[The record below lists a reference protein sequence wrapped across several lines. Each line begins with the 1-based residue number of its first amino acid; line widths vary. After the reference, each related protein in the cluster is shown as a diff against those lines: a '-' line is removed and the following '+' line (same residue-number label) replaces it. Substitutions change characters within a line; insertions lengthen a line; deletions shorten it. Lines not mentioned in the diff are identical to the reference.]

1 MSVKISKELRVGLM
15 AIVAIALLV
24 FGYNFLKGKNLLED
38 YRTFYAVYDQVEGL
52 SPSSAVTINGLQVG
66 SVTNI
71 NIRKDAKLVVTM
83 NIKNKFPFS
92 KTSVAEI
99 YGGDLIGGKSI
110 AIVPD
115 FKNNKQAKSGDT
127 LQGEIEAGLLEL
139 VNDQL
144 APLQTKVESVVSSVD
159 TLVRSVNYVLDV
171 GTRESIKKSINDFNK
186 TVMHLN
192 STAENVDF
200 VLTENLEGIQNT
212 IQNAADTS
220 EKLKQFSDTLSKVEL
235 GKMVNNINTT
245 IASINSITQK
255 IDNGDGSIAKLMN
268 DDKLYVNLEKASKQL
283 EELLQDLKLNPKRY
297 MHFSVF
303 GKKNKEYVEPEN
315 RDQ

>member
-1 MSVKISKELRVGLM
+1 VNISKELRVGLM
-15 AIVAIALLV
+15 AIVAIALLI

-38 YRTFYAVYDQVEGL
+38 SRTFYAVYDQVEGL
-52 SPSSAVTINGLQVG
+52 SPSSAVTINGLQIG
-66 SVTNI
+66 SVTDI
-71 NIRKDAKLVVTM
+71 KIRNDAKLVVTM
-83 NIKNKFPFS
+83 NIKNSFPFS
-92 KTSVAEI
+92 ETSIAEI

-115 FKNNKQAKSGDT
+115 FENNINAKSGDT
-127 LQGEIEAGLLEL
+127 LQGQIEAGLLEL

-159 TLVRSVNYVLDV
+159 TLVRSVNYVMDT
-171 GTRESIKKSINDFNK
+171 GTRESIKRSINDFNK
-186 TVMHLN
+186 TVKHLN

-200 VLTENLEGIQNT
+200 VLSENLEDIQNT
-212 IQNAADTS
+212 IHNASETS
-220 EKLKQFSDTLSKVEL
+220 EKLKQFSDTLSKVEF

-245 IASINSITQK
+245 ISSINSITAK
-255 IDNGDGSIAKLMN
+255 IDNGDGSIGKLMN

-303 GKKNKEYVEPEN
+303 GKKNKEYVKPEN

>member
-1 MSVKISKELRVGLM
+1 MSISKELRVGLM
-15 AIVAIALLV
+15 AIVSIALLI

-38 YRTFYAVYDQVEGL
+38 SRTFYAVYDQVEGL
-52 SPSSAVTINGLQVG
+52 NPSSAVTINGLQIG
-66 SVTNI
+66 TVTRI
-71 NIRKDAKLVVTM
+71 KIRDDAKLVVTM

-92 KTSVAEI
+92 KSSVAEI

-115 FKNNKQAKSGDT
+115 FENKTQAQTGDT
-127 LQGEIEAGLLEL
+127 LQSKIETGLLEL
-139 VNDQL
+139 VNNQL

-159 TLVRSVNYVLDV
+159 TLVRSVNYVMDTS
-171 GTRESIKKSINDFNK
+171 TRESIKKSINDFNK
-186 TVMHLN
+186 TVRHLN
-192 STAENVDF
+192 STTENVDF
-200 VLTENLEGIQNT
+200 VLNNNLGDIEKT
-212 IQNAADTS
+212 IKNAAETS
-220 EKLKQFSDTLSKVEL
+220 EKLKQFSDTLSKVE
-235 GKMVNNINTT
+235 INKLVSDIDHTLV
-245 IASINSITQK
+245 SINSISQK
-255 IDNGDGSIAKLMN
+255 IDHGEGSLGKLLN

-315 RDQ
+315 REQ

>member
-1 MSVKISKELRVGLM
+1 MNISKELRVGLM
-15 AIVAIALLV
+15 AIVAIALLI

-38 YRTFYAVYDQVEGL
+38 SRTFYAVYDQVEGL
-52 SPSSAVTINGLQVG
+52 SPSSAVTINGLQIG
-66 SVTNI
+66 SVTDI
-71 NIRKDAKLVVTM
+71 KIRNDAKLVVTM
-83 NIKNKFPFS
+83 NIKNSFPFS
-92 KTSVAEI
+92 ETSIAEI

-115 FKNNKQAKSGDT
+115 FENNINAKSGDT
-127 LQGEIEAGLLEL
+127 LQGQIEAGLLEL

-159 TLVRSVNYVLDV
+159 TLVRSVNYVMDT
-171 GTRESIKKSINDFNK
+171 GTRESIKRSINDFNK
-186 TVMHLN
+186 TVKHLN

-200 VLTENLEGIQNT
+200 VLSENLEDIQNT
-212 IQNAADTS
+212 IHNASETS
-220 EKLKQFSDTLSKVEL
+220 EKLKQFSDTLSKVEF

-245 IASINSITQK
+245 ISSINSITAK
-255 IDNGDGSIAKLMN
+255 IDNGDGSIGKLMN

-303 GKKNKEYVEPEN
+303 GKKNKEYVKPEN

>member
-1 MSVKISKELRVGLM
+1 MSKELRVGLM
-15 AIVAIALLV
+15 AIVAIALLI
-24 FGYNFLKGKNLLED
+24 FGYNFLKGKNLLENS
-38 YRTFYAVYDQVEGL
+38 RTFYAVYDQVEGL
-52 SPSSAVTINGLQVG
+52 SPSSAVTINGLQIG
-66 SVTNI
+66 SVTDI
-71 NIRKDAKLVVTM
+71 KIRNDAKLVVTM
-83 NIKNKFPFS
+83 NIKNSFS
-92 KTSVAEI
+92 FSETSIAEI

-115 FKNNKQAKSGDT
+115 FENNINAKSGDT
-127 LQGEIEAGLLEL
+127 LQGQIEAGLLEL

-159 TLVRSVNYVLDV
+159 TLVRSVNYVMDT

-186 TVMHLN
+186 TVKHLN

-200 VLTENLEGIQNT
+200 VLSENLEDIQNT
-212 IQNAADTS
+212 IHNASETS
-220 EKLKQFSDTLSKVEL
+220 EKLKQFSDTLSQVEF

-245 IASINSITQK
+245 ISSINSITAK
-255 IDNGDGSIAKLMN
+255 IDNGDGSIGKLMN

-303 GKKNKEYVEPEN
+303 GKKNKEYVKPEN

>member
-1 MSVKISKELRVGLM
+1 MKISKELRVGLM
-15 AIVAIALLV
+15 AIVAIALLI

-38 YRTFYAVYDQVEGL
+38 SRTFYAVYDQVEGL
-52 SPSSAVTINGLQVG
+52 SPSSAVTISGLQIG

-71 NIRKDAKLVVTM
+71 KIRNDAKLVVTM
-83 NIKNKFPFS
+83 NIKNDFPFS
-92 KTSVAEI
+92 KTSIAEI

-115 FKNNKQAKSGDT
+115 FKNKKQAISGDT

-159 TLVRSVNYVLDV
+159 TLVRSVNYVMDT

-200 VLTENLEGIQNT
+200 VLSENLEDIQTT
-212 IQNAADTS
+212 IHNASETS
-220 EKLKQFSDTLSKVEL
+220 KKLKQFSDTLSKVEL
-235 GKMVNNINTT
+235 NKMVNDIDKTLV
-245 IASINSITQK
+245 SIQNITQK
-255 IDNGDGSIAKLMN
+255 IDQGDGSLGKLIN

-303 GKKNKEYVEPEN
+303 GKKNKEYVKPEN

>member
-1 MSVKISKELRVGLM
+1 MNISKELRVGLM
-15 AIVAIALLV
+15 AIVSIALLI

-38 YRTFYAVYDQVEGL
+38 SRTFYAVYDQVEGL
-52 SPSSAVTINGLQVG
+52 SPSSAVTINGLQIG

-71 NIRKDAKLVVTM
+71 SIREDAKLVVTM

-92 KTSVAEI
+92 ETSVAEI

-115 FKNNKQAKSGDT
+115 FKNQTNAKSGDT

-144 APLQTKVESVVSSVD
+144 APLQTKVESVVSGVD
-159 TLVRSVNYVLDV
+159 TLVRSVNYVMDV
-171 GTRESIKKSINDFNK
+171 DTKNSIKKSIDDFNK
-186 TVMHLN
+186 TVRHLN

-200 VLTENLEGIQNT
+200 VLDENLADIQKT
-212 IQNAADTS
+212 IKNAAEAS
-220 EKLKQFSDTLSKVEL
+220 EHLKQFSDTLSKVEFNKL
-235 GKMVNNINTT
+235 ISDVDKTLVSIKNI
-245 IASINSITQK
+245 SQK
-255 IDNGDGSIAKLMN
+255 IEKGDGSLSKLLN
-268 DDKLYVNLEKASKQL
+268 DDKLYTNMEKATKQL

-303 GKKNKEYVEPEN
+303 GKKNKDYVKPEK
-315 RDQ
+315 REE

>member
-1 MSVKISKELRVGLM
+1 MSKELRVGLM
-15 AIVAIALLV
+15 AIVAIALLI

-38 YRTFYAVYDQVEGL
+38 SRTFYAVYDQVEGL
-52 SPSSAVTINGLQVG
+52 SPSSAVTINGLQIG
-66 SVTNI
+66 SVTDI
-71 NIRKDAKLVVTM
+71 KIRNDAKLVVTM
-83 NIKNKFPFS
+83 NIKNSFPFS
-92 KTSVAEI
+92 ETSIAEI

-115 FKNNKQAKSGDT
+115 FENNINAKSGDT
-127 LQGEIEAGLLEL
+127 LQGQIEAGLLEL

-159 TLVRSVNYVLDV
+159 TLVRSVNYVMDT
-171 GTRESIKKSINDFNK
+171 GTRESIKRSINDFNK
-186 TVMHLN
+186 TVKHLN

-200 VLTENLEGIQNT
+200 VLSENLEDIQNT
-212 IQNAADTS
+212 IHNASETS
-220 EKLKQFSDTLSKVEL
+220 EKLKQFSDTLSKVEF

-245 IASINSITQK
+245 ISSINSITAK
-255 IDNGDGSIAKLMN
+255 IDNGDGSIGKLMN

-303 GKKNKEYVEPEN
+303 GKKNKEYVKPEN

>member
-1 MSVKISKELRVGLM
+1 M
-15 AIVAIALLV
+15 AVVAIALLI
-24 FGYNFLKGKNLLED
+24 FGYNFLKGKNLLD
-38 YRTFYAVYDQVEGL
+38 DSRTFFAVYDQVEGL

-71 NIRKDAKLVVTM
+71 KIRDDANLVVTM
-83 NIKNKFPFS
+83 NIRNDFPFS
-92 KTSVAEI
+92 KTSIAEI

-115 FKNNKQAKSGDT
+115 FKNAKPAQTGDT

-144 APLQTKVESVVSSVD
+144 APLQTKVENVVSSVD
-159 TLVRSVNYVLDV
+159 TLVRSVNYVIDAD
-171 GTRESIKKSINDFNK
+171 TRESIKKSINDFNK
-186 TVMHLN
+186 TVNHLN

-200 VLTENLEGIQNT
+200 VLNENLADIQLT
-212 IQNAADTS
+212 IRNAAETS
-220 EKLKQFSDTLSKVEL
+220 EKLKRFSDTLSKVEIK
-235 GKMVNNINTT
+235 KMVDDIDKTLVNIHN
-245 IASINSITQK
+245 ITQK
-255 IDNGDGSIAKLMN
+255 IDQGEGSIGKLMN
-268 DDKLYVNLEKASKQL
+268 DDALYVNLEKASKQL

-303 GKKNKEYVEPEN
+303 GKKNKEYVKPKN

>member
-1 MSVKISKELRVGLM
+1 MNISKELRVGLM
-15 AIVAIALLV
+15 AIVAIALLI
-24 FGYNFLKGKNLLED
+24 FGYNFLKGKNLLENS
-38 YRTFYAVYDQVEGL
+38 RTFYAVYDQVEGL
-52 SPSSAVTINGLQVG
+52 SPSSAVTINGLQIG
-66 SVTNI
+66 SVTDI
-71 NIRKDAKLVVTM
+71 KIRNDAKLVVTM
-83 NIKNKFPFS
+83 NIKNSFS
-92 KTSVAEI
+92 FSETSIAEI

-115 FKNNKQAKSGDT
+115 FENNINAKSGDT
-127 LQGEIEAGLLEL
+127 LQGQIEAGLLEL

-159 TLVRSVNYVLDV
+159 TLVRSVNYVMDT

-186 TVMHLN
+186 TVKHLN

-200 VLTENLEGIQNT
+200 VLSENLEDIQNT
-212 IQNAADTS
+212 IHNASETS
-220 EKLKQFSDTLSKVEL
+220 EKLKQFSDTLSQVEF

-245 IASINSITQK
+245 ISSINSITAK
-255 IDNGDGSIAKLMN
+255 IDNGDGSIGKLMN

-303 GKKNKEYVEPEN
+303 GKKNKEYVKPEN

>member
-1 MSVKISKELRVGLM
+1 VKISKELRVGLM
-15 AIVAIALLV
+15 AIVAIALLI

-38 YRTFYAVYDQVEGL
+38 SRTFYAVYDQVEGL
-52 SPSSAVTINGLQVG
+52 SPSSAVTISGLQIG

-71 NIRKDAKLVVTM
+71 KIRNDAKLVVTM
-83 NIKNKFPFS
+83 NIKNDFPFS
-92 KTSVAEI
+92 KTSIAEI

-115 FKNNKQAKSGDT
+115 FKNKKQAISGDT

-159 TLVRSVNYVLDV
+159 TLVRSVNYVMDT

-200 VLTENLEGIQNT
+200 VLSENLEDIQTT
-212 IQNAADTS
+212 IHNASETS
-220 EKLKQFSDTLSKVEL
+220 KKLKQFSDTLSKVEL
-235 GKMVNNINTT
+235 NKMVNDIDKTLV
-245 IASINSITQK
+245 SIQNITQK
-255 IDNGDGSIAKLMN
+255 IDQGDGSLGKLIN

-303 GKKNKEYVEPEN
+303 GKKNKEYVKPEN

>member
-1 MSVKISKELRVGLM
+1 MKISKELRVGLM
-15 AIVAIALLV
+15 AIVAIALLI

-38 YRTFYAVYDQVEGL
+38 SRTFYAVYDQVEGL
-52 SPSSAVTINGLQVG
+52 SPSSGVTINGLQIG

-71 NIRKDAKLVVTM
+71 KIRKDAKLVVTM
-83 NIKNKFPFS
+83 NIKNNFPFS
-92 KTSVAEI
+92 KTSIAEI

-115 FKNNKQAKSGDT
+115 FKNQTQAISGDT

-139 VNDQL
+139 VNNQL

-159 TLVRSVNYVLDV
+159 TLVRSVNYVLDI

-186 TVMHLN
+186 TVKHLN

-200 VLTENLEGIQNT
+200 VLTENLEGIQKT
-212 IQNAADTS
+212 IRNAADTS

-245 IASINSITQK
+245 IASINNITQK
-255 IDNGDGSIAKLMN
+255 INEGDGSLGKLMN

-283 EELLQDLKLNPKRY
+283 EELLQDIKLNPKRY

>member
-1 MSVKISKELRVGLM
+1 MSKELRVGLM
-15 AIVAIALLV
+15 AIVAIALLI

-38 YRTFYAVYDQVEGL
+38 SRTFYAVYDQVEGL
-52 SPSSAVTINGLQVG
+52 SPSSGVTINGLQIG

-71 NIRKDAKLVVTM
+71 KIRKDAKLVVTM
-83 NIKNKFPFS
+83 NIKNNFPFS
-92 KTSVAEI
+92 KTSIAEI

-115 FKNNKQAKSGDT
+115 FKNQTQAISGDT

-139 VNDQL
+139 VNNQL

-159 TLVRSVNYVLDV
+159 TLVRSVNYVLDI

-186 TVMHLN
+186 TVKHLN

-200 VLTENLEGIQNT
+200 VLTENLEGIQKT
-212 IQNAADTS
+212 IRNAADTS

-245 IASINSITQK
+245 IASINNITQK
-255 IDNGDGSIAKLMN
+255 INEGDGSLGKLMN

-283 EELLQDLKLNPKRY
+283 EELLQDIKLNPKRY